1 MCLRGMIFGALL
13 VIGGAYLHDSI
24 VSPSPAAGVEQRQ
37 LVNWEVVGK
46 NLKHLAARVQQEWDR
61 LTG

>member
-1 MCLRGMIFGALL
+1 MCLRGLIFGALL
-13 VIGGAYLHDSI
+13 VIGGAYLHDSLI
-24 VSPSPAAGVEQRQ
+24 TPSPAVGAEQRQ
-37 LVNWEVVGK
+37 LVNWDVVSE